1 MQKVYVITGGTGGM
15 GKAAALRLGKQG
27 ALLLADINEERLA
40 ATAAELKEAGIE
52 TVDFM
57 TADISN
63 RADVSALSE
72 KAASMGELAGLVHTA
87 GLSPTMADWRKIME
101 VNAVGTAYILDEFL
115 KLAVPGTVAV
125 CISSM
130 SAHMVPATPELR
142 VVLKNPLAEG
152 FIEKMEAATQGSPN
166 ASYPFSKISVIEMV
180 KDLAWVWGEKGA
192 RLTSISPGTI
202 DTAMGRAEKEQS
214 QQMALLLQ
222 HTPLRRE
229 GDADEIAKVVEFLV
243 SEAASYVTGIDIL
256 VDGGTIANMARMR
269 QAMQQNQ

>member
-1 MQKVYVITGGTGGM
+1 MQKVYVITGGIGGM

>member
-1 MQKVYVITGGTGGM
+1 MSKVYVITGGTGGM
-15 GKAAALRLGKQG
+15 GKATALRLGKKG
-27 ALLLADINEERLA
+27 ALLLADMSEERLA
-40 ATAAELKEAGIE
+40 ATAAELKEAGIQ
-52 TVDFM
+52 TVEYM

-63 RADVSALSE
+63 REAVKALAE

-87 GLSPTMADWRKIME
+87 GLSPTMADWKKIME

-115 KLAVPGTVAV
+115 KIAGPETAAV
-125 CISSM
+125 CMSSM
-130 SAHMVPATPELR
+130 SAHMVPAPPELR
-142 VVLKNPLAEG
+142 EMLKNPLAEG
-152 FIEKMEAATQGSPN
+152 FMEKMEVATKGSTA

-180 KDLAWVWGEKGA
+180 KDLAWAWGEKGA

-202 DTAMGRAEKEQS
+202 DTQMGRAEKQQS
-214 QQMALLLQ
+214 QQMAVLLA

-229 GDADEIAKVVEFLV
+229 GDADEIAKVVEFLL
-243 SEAASYVTGIDIL
+243 SDAASYVTGTDIL

>member
-142 VVLKNPLAEG
+142 EVLKNPLAEG